1 MGNETIFYR
10 TERSSIIYFVTE
22 ESVTGIRRYI
32 KLHFW
37 QKIKLSSF
45 DVDEEE
51 LHISAVMIP
60 ALQKGWKKEKLLR
73 LMRASITEKTI
84 QSGNADVVMQPEVQT
99 MSGQEDTFLSISWS
113 LAGKLL
119 DKSQLL
125 NKVPAKKASAKRRE
139 PCIETVVLLL
149 GDTLF
154 PEEQM
159 QKFDEMMQPYLPYIN
174 HLTILY
180 ELNDSSN
187 SYTSSN
193 SNNSIDSNNINDI
206 YDSDD
211 TYTDYEYEKSRWEE
225 AIADYTEELYY
236 EYGLVAMVQCGR
248 EFSLSQN
255 GRISGQNTMIFLD
268 FGYSGNIPLRAI
280 KAGDIYLDVFSSEK
294 KEAFF
299 RRKCIEVS
307 YISPRKYLDTV
318 VKSGYDKL
326 VNQAYQI

>member
-32 KLHFW
+32 KPHFW

-51 LHISAVMIP
+51 LHISTVMIP
-60 ALQKGWKKEKLLR
+60 SLQKGWKKEKLLR
-73 LMRASITEKTI
+73 LMRASITEKTM

-119 DKSQLL
+119 GKSQLL
-125 NKVPAKKASAKRRE
+125 KKTTVKLRK
-139 PCIETVVLLL
+139 PYPETVVLLL
-149 GDTLF
+149 GASLF

-159 QKFDEMMQPYLPYIN
+159 QKFLEMMQPYLPYIN

-193 SNNSIDSNNINDI
+193 INNSNDSNSINDI

-236 EYGLVAMVQCGR
+236 EYGLVAMVQCDR
-248 EFSLSQN
+248 ELRINRNRDMN
-255 GRISGQNTMIFLD
+255 GRGAVLFLD
-268 FGYSGNIPLRAI
+268 FGYSGNIPLRMI
-280 KAGDIYLDVFSSEK
+280 KAGDIYLDVYSSEK
-294 KEAFF
+294 KEALF
-299 RRKCIEVS
+299 RRKCMEVS

-326 VNQAYQI
+326 VNRA